1 VAARRARTA
10 TSLIA
15 PLVASLV
22 ALTLVVAGWGDA
34 TPAGAATK
42 KPPRLEVLVA
52 NDDGVGAEG
61 IAVLVDALREL
72 PNTKVTVVAP
82 ANQQS
87 STGGKTT
94 EGAVTAAN
102 VTTATGY
109 PAVAVDGFP
118 ADSVNYGLDNVVK
131 KTPNVVLSGI
141 NEGQNLGGIT
151 ELSGTIGAARA
162 AAARGIPALAVS
174 ANANTP
180 DYETA
185 AELAVDWVNER
196 RAALAKKPKSP
207 VLLEAL
213 NVPTCAEGALRGIA
227 KTTVST
233 STINALADAN
243 CASTAP
249 RPTDDITAYVS
260 GYASLSKPS
269 LTPAAPPP

>member
-1 VAARRARTA
+1 MAVRRARTA
-10 TSLIA
+10 TSLVA
-15 PLVASLV
+15 PLVATVVALALV
-22 ALTLVVAGWGDA
+22 AAGWGDA
-34 TPAGAATK
+34 TAAGAAAK
-42 KPPRLEVLVA
+42 KPPRLEILVA

-72 PNTKVTVVAP
+72 PNVKVTVVAP

-87 STGGKTT
+87 GTGGKTT
-94 EGAVTAAN
+94 PGAVTAAT

-131 KTPNVVLSGI
+131 KTPNVVLTGI
-141 NEGQNLGGIT
+141 NEGQNLGGVT
-151 ELSGTIGAARA
+151 DLSGTIGAARA

-174 ANANTP
+174 ANANEP

-185 AELAVDWVNER
+185 AELAVDWVKEH

-213 NVPTCAEGALRGIA
+213 NVPTCPPGALRGVA

-243 CASTAP
+243 CASTEP
-249 RPTDDITAYVS
+249 KPTDDIAAYVS

-269 LTPAAPPP
+269 LTPSTPTP